1 MRNSILLIQQTLFN
15 LSLLKAK
22 RNTTDHNAT
31 KNVWSMNFMT
41 IDAEISQSS
50 LQFLAQVSCLL
61 NKIAF

>member
-1 MRNSILLIQQTLFN
+1 
-15 LSLLKAK
+15 
-22 RNTTDHNAT
+22 
-31 KNVWSMNFMT
+31 MNFMT